1 LAQAWVGLAVACLA
15 LAAPGPALACS
26 PPFEQPTIAGLG
38 PGRVVLLGFTGARVP
53 SGRLFHVERAWGRAV
68 PSSPIVI
75 VFKEGEAVGDC
86 SYPVAAGTR
95 LIIAP
100 ETREDGAL
108 TADLATLQADPN
120 TDDGRRYL
128 AEAQQLY
135 GEGTVPVDVSPA
147 DDGWGTAGALALVL
161 LALLVLLAILALA
174 WRRVGARPS

>member
-1 LAQAWVGLAVACLA
+1 VRRALATAWVVLAVACLA
-15 LAAPGPALACS
+15 LGAPGPALACS
-26 PPFEQPTIAGLG
+26 PPFEQPTVAGLG
-38 PGRVVLLGFTGARVP
+38 PGRVVLLGTTGARVP
-53 SGRLFHVERAWGRAV
+53 AGRLFNVERAWGGDV
-68 PSSPIVI
+68 PSSP
-75 VFKEGEAVGDC
+75 VGDC
-86 SYPVAAGTR
+86 SYPVAAGSR
-95 LIIAP
+95 LVIAP

-135 GEGTVPVDVSPA
+135 GAGTVPVDTTPA
-147 DDGWGTAGALALVL
+147 DDGWGAAGALALVL